1 MEDKKRAYYQMIHDS
16 NKENKLEVLTPEQE
30 KEYRAFLKE
39 IFDKNIKSIRNKQE
53 EYNNR

>member
-53 EYNNR
+53 EYNK